1 MRCSSFRACLP
12 GLLAVAVS
20 FALAAPASAWAAEG
34 HSADVDPRIGTGG
47 DGHTFPGA
55 TVPFGMIQLSP
66 DTAMPD
72 FKHAYKYAAGYQY
85 GDSSLL
91 GFSHTHFSGSGHS
104 DMGDVLVMP
113 IAGDVRLE
121 PGDPAKPGSGY
132 RSRFS
137 HDTEVAQ
144 AGYYAVTLGD
154 YGVRAELTS
163 GRRIGW
169 HRYTFPAGKPAHL
182 LLDLRPS
189 IYDYPGKVLWSS
201 LRVQEDG
208 TVTGCRTTRGWA
220 PGREL
225 CFAMRFS
232 QPMTSRTL
240 YNRETDVVYKG
251 FKGPGNQPEDHDGQ
265 SGRALEG
272 VFDFG
277 NLKQPLGVKVAI
289 SSVSEA
295 NAIANLDAEGKGWDF
310 DARRAEARADWDKA
324 LASIDVEG
332 SKDQRVGF
340 YTSLYH
346 ALLSPTLSMD
356 VNGQFRGPDGAVHEA
371 VDKNG
376 KFEFH
381 STWSLWDVYRA
392 QQPLMA
398 LLMPQR
404 STDFI
409 RSLIASR
416 EASPFGILPVW
427 AYQGMETWCMIG
439 YHAVPVIADAYVKGV
454 RGFDAD
460 AALKA
465 MVASATYAPYGDLGD
480 YMKLGYVPID
490 KEPEAASKTLEYAYD
505 DWSLAQMAKAMG
517 RKDIAAT
524 FDKRAGNWRNAY
536 DPKTGFMRARK
547 TDGSFREPFNPDV
560 AGYGSDYTEGNAWQ
574 YSWYVPQDVAALVK
588 AMGGDQTFVTKLDS
602 VFDAKVDKSHF
613 ANVEDITGLIGWYA
627 HGNEPSHHLAYLYD
641 YAGAPWQ
648 TQKRLKQIMDS
659 QYATRPDGLAGNDDL
674 GQMSAWYI
682 FTALGFYPVTPA
694 SDEYAFGRPFV
705 SRATLHLPGGKTFT
719 VTAEPLDDAH
729 PYVGSVTLNGK
740 PLNRV
745 FLRHGEIVAGGELH
759 FTMQA
764 EPNRAWGQGADARPS
779 SMSTSTTKVAATSG
793 ESGSKSSR

>member
-1 MRCSSFRACLP
+1 MNCSPIRAWLP
-12 GLLAVAVS
+12 GLLAAAISLSFGAPVVAR
-20 FALAAPASAWAAEG
+20 AETG
-34 HSADVDPRIGTGG
+34 HSVDVDPRIGTGG

-72 FKHAYKYAAGYQY
+72 FKHAYKWAAGYQY

-104 DMGDVLVMP
+104 DLGDVLVMP
-113 IAGDVRLE
+113 IAGDVRME
-121 PGDPAKPGSGY
+121 QGDPATPGSGY

-137 HDTEVAQ
+137 HDSEVVE
-144 AGYYAVTLGD
+144 AGYYAVTLSD
-154 YGVRAELTS
+154 YSVRAELTA

-169 HRYTFPAGKPAHL
+169 HRYSFPKGKPAHL

-189 IYDYPGKVLWSS
+189 IYDYPGKVLWAS
-201 LRVQEDG
+201 LRVRDDG
-208 TVTGCRTTRGWA
+208 TVTGCRETRGWA

-232 QPMTSRTL
+232 QPMSSRTL
-240 YNRETDVVYKG
+240 YNREAELTYKG
-251 FKGPGNQPEDHDGQ
+251 FKGPGNQPEDHDAQ
-265 SGRALEG
+265 KGRALVG

-277 NLKQPLGVKVAI
+277 ALKQPLGVKVAI
-289 SSVSEA
+289 STVSEA
-295 NAIANLDAEGKGWDF
+295 NAVANLDAEGQGWDF
-310 DARRAEARADWDKA
+310 DARRAQARADWDKA
-324 LASIDVEG
+324 MSVIDVDA

-356 VNGQFRGPDGAVHEA
+356 VNGEFRGPDGAVHQA
-371 VDKNG
+371 TDRTG

-398 LLMPQR
+398 LLMPER

-427 AYQGMETWCMIG
+427 AYQGLETWCMIG

-465 MVASATYAPYGDLGD
+465 MVASATYAPYGGLGD

-490 KEPEAASKTLEYAYD
+490 KEPEGASKTLEYAYD

-517 RKDIAAT
+517 RNDVAAT
-524 FDKRAGNWRNAY
+524 FGKRAGNWRHAY

-547 TDGSFREPFNPDV
+547 SDGTFREPFNPDA
-560 AGYGSDYTEGNAWQ
+560 AGYGTDYTEGNAWQ

-588 AMGGDQTFVTKLDS
+588 AMGGDERFVTKLDS
-602 VFDAKVDKSHF
+602 VFDAKVDASHF

-659 QYATRPDGLAGNDDL
+659 QYGTRPDGLAGNDDL

-694 SDEYAFGRPFV
+694 SDEYAIGRPFV
-705 SRATLHLPGGKTFT
+705 ASATLHLSNGKTFT
-719 VTAEPLDDAH
+719 VSAAPLDDAH
-729 PYVGSVTLNGK
+729 PYVGQVTLNGE
-740 PLNRV
+740 PLDRV
-745 FLRHGEIVAGGELH
+745 FLRHGEILAGGELH

-764 EPNRAWGQGADARPS
+764 KPDRAWGQRPEARPS
-779 SMSTSTTKVAATSG
+779 SMSTATTRSKPASG
-793 ESGSKSSR
+793 NTY

>member
-1 MRCSSFRACLP
+1 MSCSPIRAWLP
-12 GLLAVAVS
+12 GLLAAAIS
-20 FALAAPASAWAAEG
+20 FSFAAPAMALAETG
-34 HSADVDPRIGTGG
+34 HSVDVDPRIGTGG

-72 FKHAYKYAAGYQY
+72 FKHAYKWAAGYQY

-104 DMGDVLVMP
+104 DLGDVLVMP

-121 PGDPAKPGSGY
+121 QGDPATPGSGY

-137 HDTEVAQ
+137 HDSEVVE
-144 AGYYAVTLGD
+144 AGYYAVTLSD
-154 YGVRAELTS
+154 YGVRAELTA

-169 HRYTFPAGKPAHL
+169 HRYTFPKGKPAHL

-189 IYDYPGKVLWSS
+189 IYDYPGKVLWAS
-201 LRVQEDG
+201 LRVREDG
-208 TVTGCRTTRGWA
+208 TVTGCRETRGWA
-220 PGREL
+220 PGRTL

-232 QPMTSRTL
+232 QPLQSRTL
-240 YNRETDVVYKG
+240 YNREGDLTYKG
-251 FKGPGNQPEDHDGQ
+251 FSGPGNQPEDHDAQ
-265 SGRALEG
+265 KGRALVG

-277 NLKQPLGVKVAI
+277 TPKQPLGVKVAI
-289 SSVSEA
+289 STVSEA
-295 NAIANLDAEGKGWDF
+295 NAVANLDAEGQGWDF

-324 LASIDVEG
+324 LSVIDVDA

-356 VNGQFRGPDGAVHEA
+356 VNGEFRGPDGAVHQA
-371 VDKNG
+371 TDRNG

-398 LLMPQR
+398 LLMPAR

-427 AYQGMETWCMIG
+427 AYQGLETWCMIG

-465 MVASATYAPYGDLGD
+465 MVASATYAPYGGLGD

-490 KEPEAASKTLEYAYD
+490 KEPEGASKTLEYAYD

-517 RKDIAAT
+517 RKDVAAT
-524 FDKRAGNWRNAY
+524 FAKRAGNWRNAY

-547 TDGSFREPFNPDV
+547 SDGTFREPFNPDA
-560 AGYGSDYTEGNAWQ
+560 AGYGTDYTEGNAWQ

-588 AMGGDQTFVTKLDS
+588 AMGGDQRFVTRLDS
-602 VFDAKVDKSHF
+602 VFDAKVDSSQF
-613 ANVEDITGLIGWYA
+613 AHVEDITGLIGWYA

-648 TQKRLKQIMDS
+648 TQKRLKQIMDT
-659 QYATRPDGLAGNDDL
+659 QYGTHPDGLAGNDDL

-694 SDEYAFGRPFV
+694 SDEYAIGRPFV
-705 SRATLHLPGGKTFT
+705 AGATLHLSNGKTFT
-719 VTAEPLDDAH
+719 VSAAPLDDAH
-729 PYVGSVTLNGK
+729 PYVGQVTLNGK
-740 PLNRV
+740 PLDRV
-745 FLRHGEIVAGGELH
+745 FLRHGEILAGGELH

-764 EPNRAWGQGADARPS
+764 EPNRSWGQRVDARPS
-779 SMSTSTTKVAATSG
+779 SMSTPTT
-793 ESGSKSSR
+793 GSKPVSGNTY

>member
-1 MRCSSFRACLP
+1 MRCPSLRAYLP

-20 FALAAPASAWAAEG
+20 LALAAPAGVQAAEG

-85 GDSSLL
+85 GDGSLL

-113 IAGDVRLE
+113 MAGEVRLE
-121 PGDPAKPGSGY
+121 PGDAAKPGSGY

-137 HDTEVAQ
+137 HDTEVVQ
-144 AGYYAVTLGD
+144 AGYYAVTLSDG
-154 YGVRAELTS
+154 GVRAELTA

-189 IYDYPGKVLWSS
+189 IYDYPGKVLWAS
-201 LRVQEDG
+201 LRVHDDG

-232 QPMTSRTL
+232 QPMSSRTL

-251 FKGPGNQPEDHDGQ
+251 FKGPGHQPEDRDAQ

-289 SSVSEA
+289 STVSEA
-295 NAIANLDAEGKGWDF
+295 NAVANLDAEGQGWDF

-376 KFEFH
+376 KFAFH

-398 LLMPQR
+398 LLMPER

-427 AYQGMETWCMIG
+427 AYQGLETWCMIG

-547 TDGSFREPFNPDV
+547 SDGAFREPFNPDT

-588 AMGGDQTFVTKLDS
+588 AMGGDQRFVSKLDS
-602 VFDAKVDKSHF
+602 VFDAKVDPSHF

-694 SDEYAFGRPFV
+694 SDEYAIGRPFV
-705 SRATLHLPGGKTFT
+705 ARATLHLAGGKTFT
-719 VTAEPLDDAH
+719 VTADPLDDAH
-729 PYVGSVTLNGK
+729 PYVGAVTLNGK

-745 FLRHGEIVAGGELH
+745 FLRHGELVAGGELH

-764 EPNRAWGQGADARPS
+764 EPNRAWGQAQGERPS
-779 SMSTSTTKVAATSG
+779 SMSVSTTKVADASR
-793 ESGSKSSR
+793 KSDTKTAR

>member
-1 MRCSSFRACLP
+1 MPCSTRRTWLP
-12 GLLAVAVS
+12 GLLTAAIS
-20 FALAAPASAWAAEG
+20 LSLALPAFAAGG

-72 FKHAYKYAAGYQY
+72 FKHAYKWAAGYQY
-85 GDSSLL
+85 SDSSLL

-104 DMGDVLVMP
+104 DLGDVLVMP
-113 IAGDVRLE
+113 IAGDVKLE
-121 PGDPAKPGSGY
+121 PGDAAKPGSGY

-137 HDTEVAQ
+137 HEREVVQ
-144 AGYYAVTLGD
+144 AGYYAVTLSD
-154 YGVRAELTS
+154 YGVRAELTA

-189 IYDYPGKVLWSS
+189 IYDYAGKVLWSS
-201 LRVQEDG
+201 LRVHDDG

-232 QPMTSRTL
+232 QPLASRTL
-240 YNRETDVVYKG
+240 YNRETDITYKG
-251 FKGPGNQPEDHDGQ
+251 FKGPGNQPEDHDAQ
-265 SGRALEG
+265 SGRALVG

-277 NLKQPLGVKVAI
+277 TLKQPLGVKVAI

-295 NAIANLDAEGKGWDF
+295 NAVANLDAEGQGWDF
-310 DARRAEARADWDKA
+310 DARHAEARADWDKA
-324 LASIDVEG
+324 LAVVDIDA
-332 SKDQRVGF
+332 SRTQRTSF

-392 QQPLMA
+392 QQPLVV
-398 LLMPQR
+398 LLMPER

-409 RSLIASR
+409 RSLIAAR
-416 EASPFGILPVW
+416 ETSPFGILPVW

-465 MVASATYAPYGDLGD
+465 MVASATYAPYGGLED

-490 KEPEAASKTLEYAYD
+490 KEPEGASKTLEYAYD

-517 RKDIAAT
+517 KQDIAAT

-547 TDGSFREPFNPDV
+547 TDGTFREPFDPDA
-560 AGYGSDYTEGNAWQ
+560 AGYGTDYTEGNAWQ
-574 YSWYVPQDVAALVK
+574 Y
-588 AMGGDQTFVTKLDS
+588 
-602 VFDAKVDKSHF
+602 
-613 ANVEDITGLIGWYA
+613 
-627 HGNEPSHHLAYLYD
+627 
-641 YAGAPWQ
+641 
-648 TQKRLKQIMDS
+648 
-659 QYATRPDGLAGNDDL
+659 
-674 GQMSAWYI
+674 
-682 FTALGFYPVTPA
+682 
-694 SDEYAFGRPFV
+694 
-705 SRATLHLPGGKTFT
+705 
-719 VTAEPLDDAH
+719 
-729 PYVGSVTLNGK
+729 
-740 PLNRV
+740 
-745 FLRHGEIVAGGELH
+745 
-759 FTMQA
+759 
-764 EPNRAWGQGADARPS
+764 
-779 SMSTSTTKVAATSG
+779 
-793 ESGSKSSR
+793 

>member
-1 MRCSSFRACLP
+1 MRCSPIRAWLP
-12 GLLAVAVS
+12 CLLAAAISFS
-20 FALAAPASAWAAEG
+20 FAAPGMALAETG

-72 FKHAYKYAAGYQY
+72 FKHAYKWAAGYQY

-104 DMGDVLVMP
+104 DLGDVLVMP

-121 PGDPAKPGSGY
+121 QGDPATPGSGY

-137 HDTEVAQ
+137 HDSEVVE
-144 AGYYAVTLGD
+144 AGYYAVTLSD
-154 YGVRAELTS
+154 YGVRAELTA

-169 HRYTFPAGKPAHL
+169 HRYTFPKGKPAHL

-189 IYDYPGKVLWSS
+189 IYDYPGKVLWAS
-201 LRVQEDG
+201 LRVREDG
-208 TVTGCRTTRGWA
+208 TVTGCRETRGWA
-220 PGREL
+220 PGRTL
-225 CFAMRFS
+225 CFAIRFS
-232 QPMTSRTL
+232 QPMQSRTL
-240 YNRETDVVYKG
+240 YNREGDLTYKG
-251 FKGPGNQPEDHDGQ
+251 FQGPGNQPEDHDAQ
-265 SGRALEG
+265 KGRALVG

-277 NLKQPLGVKVAI
+277 SPKQPLGVKVAI
-289 SSVSEA
+289 STVSEA
-295 NAIANLDAEGKGWDF
+295 NAVANLDAEGQGWDF

-324 LASIDVEG
+324 LSVIDVDA

-356 VNGQFRGPDGAVHEA
+356 VNGEFRGPDGAVHQA
-371 VDKNG
+371 ADRNG

-398 LLMPQR
+398 LLMPGR

-427 AYQGMETWCMIG
+427 AYQGLETWCMIG

-465 MVASATYAPYGDLGD
+465 MVASATYAPYGGLGD

-490 KEPEAASKTLEYAYD
+490 KEPEGASKTLEYAYD
-505 DWSLAQMAKAMG
+505 DWSLAQIAKAMG
-517 RKDIAAT
+517 RKDVAVT
-524 FDKRAGNWRNAY
+524 FAKRAGNWRNAY

-547 TDGSFREPFNPDV
+547 SDGTFREPFNPDA
-560 AGYGSDYTEGNAWQ
+560 AGYGTDYTEGNAWQ

-588 AMGGDQTFVTKLDS
+588 AMGGDQRFVTKLDS
-602 VFDAKVDKSHF
+602 VFDAKVDPSQF
-613 ANVEDITGLIGWYA
+613 AHVEDITGLIGWYA

-648 TQKRLKQIMDS
+648 TQKRLKQIMDT
-659 QYATRPDGLAGNDDL
+659 QYGTRPDGLAGNDDL

-694 SDEYAFGRPFV
+694 SDEYAIGRPFV
-705 SRATLHLPGGKTFT
+705 AGATLHLSNGRTFT
-719 VTAEPLDDAH
+719 VSAAPLDDAH
-729 PYVGSVTLNGK
+729 PYVGQVTLNGK
-740 PLNRV
+740 PLDRV
-745 FLRHGEIVAGGELH
+745 YLRHGEILAGGELH

-764 EPNRAWGQGADARPS
+764 EPNRSWGQRVEARPS
-779 SMSTSTTKVAATSG
+779 SMSTAMG
-793 ESGSKSSR
+793 GSKSVSGNSY